1 MLVVILKE
9 WTDLSS
15 VYDTKEKVHKRALEA
30 VGKTLGEI
38 DVKSTRN
45 VKNKSYPGNVI
56 EQIWF
61 DHPADNYTE
70 PDFPEAGVELKVTPL
85 DKQTKYIKKKK
96 VTKFIAGERLV
107 LNKINY
113 QKEYGKTFEESS
125 FWHKNKLIELI
136 QYYRRDVSHK
146 KKISSGEMLEDKTKF
161 RVLYANL
168 LSMTELQNFCLPKD
182 TVIEIPEK
190 DLEII
195 KQDWEKIS
203 EYINS
208 GKAEQLSEG
217 LTNYLGACTKSAT
230 GADFTKQKHTDVPAK
245 PRAYSFKSKFVN
257 ELINN
262 HIIGQDH
269 TEAINSIVKDVSE
282 LEKKT
287 LEEIIISRFI
297 PYYGMKQS
305 ELISKLGIKVN
316 TSKAQKNINN
326 MIIRGILNLPTTTD
340 EVTSEEIEKAEIS
353 LKTVTLRKGKPKEHF
368 KFMGIPSFI
377 ELVDESWEESKVYD
391 FLDRQKF
398 LLLVFNDFNDKKSG
412 SQSYETNPEKI
423 IFVGIKFWNMPPSDI
438 DGSVKKVW
446 KTEVEKLK
454 NGVEL
459 TFPTKENS
467 EIRIENNFIKP
478 SLEDILHLRPDAQE
492 SQYKPKYYKEVLNK
506 GLSKKKLMNNS
517 RKLPHPAKWKNRPD
531 SEEENFTDNYMTKQ
545 AWWLSKEYIYEQIK
559 DLL

>member
-1 MLVVILKE
+1 M
-9 WTDLSS
+9 SS
-15 VYDTKEKVHKRALEA
+15 VYNTKEKVHKRALEA

-38 DVKSTRN
+38 DVQSTKN

-56 EQIWF
+56 EQVWF
-61 DHPADNYTE
+61 DHPADNYAE
-70 PDFPEAGVELKVTPL
+70 PDFPEAGIELKVTPI
-85 DKQTKYIKKKK
+85 DKQTKHVKKKK
-96 VTKFIAGERLV
+96 VTKLIAGERLV

-113 QKEYGKTFEESS
+113 QNEYGKTFEQSS
-125 FWHKNKLIELI
+125 FWLKNKLIELI

-146 KKISSGEMLEDKTKF
+146 KKISSGEMIEDKTKF
-161 RVLYANL
+161 EVLYANL
-168 LSMTELQNFCLPKD
+168 LSMTELQDFELPKD

-195 KQDWEKIS
+195 KQDWRKIS

-230 GADFTKQKHTDVPAK
+230 GDDFTKQKHSDVPAK
-245 PRAYSFKSKFVN
+245 PRAYSFKPKFIN
-257 ELINN
+257 RLINN

-287 LEEIIISRFI
+287 LEDIIISRFT
-297 PYYGMKQS
+297 PYYNMKQS
-305 ELISKLGIKVN
+305 ELIHKLGIKVDKSQ
-316 TSKAQKNINN
+316 TQKNINN
-326 MIIRGILNLPTTTD
+326 MIIRRILNLPTNTD
-340 EVTSEEIEKAEIS
+340 DVTSEEIEKAEIS
-353 LKTVTLRKGKPKEHF
+353 LKTVTLRKGRPKEHF
-368 KFMGIPSFI
+368 KFMGVPSFI
-377 ELVDESWEESKVYD
+377 ELVGESWEESKVYD

-398 LLLVFNDFNDKKSG
+398 LLLVFNDFNNKKNG
-412 SQSYETNPEKI
+412 SESYETNPEKI
-423 IFVGIKFWNMPPSDI
+423 ILIGAKFWNMPPSDI
-438 DGSVKKVW
+438 DGPVKEVW

-459 TFPTKENS
+459 TFTKNENNK
-467 EIRIENNFIKP
+467 ITINNNFIKP
-478 SLEDILHLRPDAQE
+478 SLEDILHLRPDAQVA
-492 SQYKPKYYKEVLNK
+492 QYKPEYYKDVVVK
-506 GLSKKKLMNNS
+506 GKSTKKLMNNS
-517 RKLPHPAKWKNRPD
+517 RKLPNLAKWINRP
-531 SEEENFTDNYMTKQ
+531 ENEKESFTDDYMTKQ

>member
-1 MLVVILKE
+1 M
-9 WTDLSS
+9 SC
-15 VYDTKEKVHKRALEA
+15 VYNTKEKVHKRALEV

-38 DVKSTRN
+38 DVKSTKN

-56 EQIWF
+56 EQVWF
-61 DHPADNYTE
+61 EHPADNYAE
-70 PDFPEAGVELKVTPL
+70 PDFPEAGVELKVTPI
-85 DKQTKYIKKKK
+85 DKQIKNVKRRK

-113 QKEYGKTFEESS
+113 QNEYGKSFEQSS

-146 KKISSGEMLEDKTKF
+146 RKISSGEMFEDRTKF

-168 LSMTELQNFCLPKD
+168 LSMTELKDFGLPRD

-195 KQDWEKIS
+195 KQDWKKIS

-208 GKAEQLSEG
+208 DKAEQLSEG
-217 LTNYLGACTKSAT
+217 LTNYLGACTKSTT
-230 GADFTKQKHTDVPAK
+230 GDEFTKQKNTDVPAK
-245 PRAYSFKSKFVN
+245 PRAYSFKAKFIN

-287 LEEIIISRFI
+287 LEEIIVSRFT
-297 PYYGMKQS
+297 PYYGLKQS
-305 ELISKLGIKVN
+305 DLIQKLGIQVGKSQ
-316 TSKAQKNINN
+316 SKKNINN
-326 MIIRGILNLPTTTD
+326 MIIRGILNLPTSTE

-353 LKTVTLRKGKPKEHF
+353 LKTVTLRSGQPKEHF
-368 KFMGIPSFI
+368 KFMGIPSFS
-377 ELVDESWEESKVYD
+377 ELVNEYWEESRVYD
-391 FLDRQKF
+391 FLERKKF
-398 LLLVFNDFNDKKSG
+398 LLLVFNDFNKQKKDSD
-412 SQSYETNPEKI
+412 SYETNPEHI
-423 IFVGIKFWNMPPSDI
+423 IFVGAKFWNMSISDI
-438 DGSVKKVW
+438 EGPVKRIW

-459 TFPTKENS
+459 TYIKNN
-467 EIRIENNFIKP
+467 EIRIQNNFIKP
-478 SLEDILHLRPDAQE
+478 SLNDILHLRPDAQVA
-492 SQYKPKYYKEVLNK
+492 QYRSKYYKDTVVK
-506 GLSKKKLMNNS
+506 GVPKKKLMNNS
-517 RKLPHPAKWKNRPD
+517 RKLPHPAKWINRPE
-531 SEEENFTDNYMTKQ
+531 SERENFTDDYMTKQ

>member
-1 MLVVILKE
+1 MLVVILEE

-15 VYDTKEKVHKRALEA
+15 VYNTKEKVHKRALEA

-38 DVKSTRN
+38 DINSTKN

-56 EQIWF
+56 EQVWF

-85 DKQTKYIKKKK
+85 DKQTTKKD
-96 VTKFIAGERLV
+96 VPKFIAGERLV

-113 QKEYGKTFEESS
+113 QNEYGKRFEESS

-136 QYYRRDVSHK
+136 QYYRRDISHK
-146 KKISSGEMLEDKTKF
+146 KKISSGEMIEDKTKF

-168 LSMTELQNFCLPKD
+168 LSMTELQDFDLPKD

-195 KQDWEKIS
+195 KQDWGKIS

-230 GADFTKQKHTDVPAK
+230 GADFTKQKYTDVPAK
-245 PRAYSFKSKFVN
+245 PRAYSFKSKFIN
-257 ELINN
+257 QLINN

-282 LEKKT
+282 LENKT

-305 ELISKLGIKVN
+305 ELISKLGIQVN
-316 TSKAQKNINN
+316 TRKAQKNINN

-391 FLDRQKF
+391 FLDKQKF

-423 IFVGIKFWNMPPSDI
+423 ILTGAKFWNMPPTDI
-438 DGSVKKVW
+438 DGAVKRVW

-459 TFPTKENS
+459 TFSEKENK
-467 EIRIENNFIKP
+467 IKNNFIKP
-478 SLEDILHLRPDAQE
+478 SLTDILHLRPDAQE
-492 SQYKPKYYKEVLNK
+492 SQYRPKYYKEVVNK
-506 GLSKKKLMNNS
+506 GIPKKKLMNNS
-517 RKLPHPAKWKNRPD
+517 RELPHPAKWIDRPE
-531 SEEENFTDNYMTKQ
+531 SERENFTDNYMTKQ

>member
-1 MLVVILKE
+1 MEE
-9 WTDLSS
+9 WIDLSS
-15 VYDTKEKVHKRALEA
+15 VYNTKEKVHKRALEA

-38 DVKSTRN
+38 DVKNTMN

-56 EQIWF
+56 EQVWF
-61 DHPADNYTE
+61 DHPADNYAE
-70 PDFPEAGVELKVTPL
+70 PDFPEAGVELKVTPI
-85 DKQTKYIKKKK
+85 DKQTKNVKKRK

-113 QKEYGKTFEESS
+113 QNEYGKSFEQSS

-146 KKISSGEMLEDKTKF
+146 KKISSGEMIEDKTKF

-168 LSMTELQNFCLPKD
+168 LSMTELKDFDLPKD

-195 KQDWEKIS
+195 KQDWKKIS

-217 LTNYLGACTKSAT
+217 LTNYLGACTKSTT
-230 GADFTKQKHTDVPAK
+230 GDDFTKQKHTDVPAK
-245 PRAYSFKSKFVN
+245 PRAYSFKSKFIN

-287 LEEIIISRFI
+287 LEEIIVSRFT

-305 ELISKLGIKVN
+305 ELIQKLGIKVGK
-316 TSKAQKNINN
+316 SQSQKNINN

-353 LKTVTLRKGKPKEHF
+353 LKTVTLRKWQPKEHF
-368 KFMGIPSFI
+368 KFMGIPSFL
-377 ELVDESWEESKVYD
+377 ELVNESWEESRVYD
-391 FLDRQKF
+391 FLERKKF
-398 LLLVFNDFNDKKSG
+398 LLLVFNDFNKKKKG
-412 SQSYETNPEKI
+412 RDSYETNPENI
-423 IFVGIKFWNMPPSDI
+423 IFVGAKFWNMPILDI
-438 DGSVKKVW
+438 DGPVKRVW

-459 TFPTKENS
+459 TFTKNENN
-467 EIRIENNFIKP
+467 EIRINNNFIKP
-478 SLEDILHLRPDAQE
+478 SLEDVLHLRPDAQVA
-492 SQYKPKYYKEVLNK
+492 QYRLKYYKEVIVK
-506 GLSKKKLMNNS
+506 GIPKKQLTNNS
-517 RKLPHPAKWKNRPD
+517 RKLPHPAKWINRPE
-531 SEEENFTDNYMTKQ
+531 SEKENFTDDYMTKQ

>member
-1 MLVVILKE
+1 MLAVILEE

-96 VTKFIAGERLV
+96 VTRFIAGERLV

-113 QKEYGKTFEESS
+113 QNEYGKTFEESS

-146 KKISSGEMLEDKTKF
+146 KKISSGEMLENKTKF

-168 LSMTELQNFCLPKD
+168 LSMTELQNFGLSKD

-245 PRAYSFKSKFVN
+245 PRAYSFKSKFIN
-257 ELINN
+257 QLINN

-269 TEAINSIVKDVSE
+269 TEAIDSIVKDVSE
-282 LEKKT
+282 LENKT
-287 LEEIIISRFI
+287 LEEIIISRFT

-305 ELISKLGIKVN
+305 ELIPKLGIQLN

-326 MIIRGILNLPTTTD
+326 MIIRKILNLPTTTD

-353 LKTVTLRKGKPKEHF
+353 LKTVTLRKGQPKEHF

-377 ELVDESWEESKVYD
+377 DLVDESWEESKVYD

-398 LLLVFNDFNDKKSG
+398 LLLVFNDFNDKKGG

-423 IFVGIKFWNMPPSDI
+423 ILVGAKFWTMPPSDI
-438 DGSVKKVW
+438 DGAVKRVW

-454 NGVEL
+454 NGIEL
-459 TFPTKENS
+459 TFSKKENK
-467 EIRIENNFIKP
+467 IKNNFIKP
-478 SLEDILHLRPDAQE
+478 SLTDILHLRPDAQE
-492 SQYKPKYYKEVLNK
+492 SQYRPKYYKEVVNK
-506 GLSKKKLMNNS
+506 GISKKKLMNNS
-517 RKLPHPAKWKNRPD
+517 RELPHPAKWIVRPE
-531 SEEENFTDNYMTKQ
+531 SEGENFTDNYMTKQ

>member
-1 MLVVILKE
+1 M
-9 WTDLSS
+9 SS
-15 VYDTKEKVHKRALEA
+15 LYNTKEKVHKRALEA
-30 VGKTLGEI
+30 VGKKLGEI
-38 DVKSTRN
+38 DIKSNMN

-56 EQIWF
+56 EQVWF
-61 DHPADNYTE
+61 DHPADNYAE

-85 DKQTKYIKKKK
+85 DKQTKNIMKKK

-113 QKEYGKTFEESS
+113 QNEYGKSFEQSS

-146 KKISSGEMLEDKTKF
+146 KKISSGEMIEDKTKF
-161 RVLYANL
+161 QVLYANL
-168 LSMTELQNFCLPKD
+168 LSMTELIDFSLPKD
-182 TVIEIPEK
+182 TVIEIPKK

-203 EYINS
+203 NYINS

-217 LTNYLGACTKSAT
+217 LTNYLGACTKSTT
-230 GADFTKQKHTDVPAK
+230 GSTFTKQKNTNIPAK
-245 PRAYSFKSKFVN
+245 PRAYSFKSKFIN

-282 LEKKT
+282 LKKKT
-287 LEEIIISRFI
+287 LEEIIVSRFT

-305 ELISKLGIKVN
+305 ELIQKLGIVVKSQ
-316 TSKAQKNINN
+316 SKKNLNN
-326 MIIRGILNLPTTTD
+326 MIIRGILNLPTNTD

-353 LKTVTLRKGKPKEHF
+353 LKTVTLRKYLPKEHF
-368 KFMGIPSFI
+368 KFMGIPSFL
-377 ELVDESWEESKVYD
+377 ELINESWEESKVYD
-391 FLDRQKF
+391 FLERKKF
-398 LLLVFNDFNDKKSG
+398 LLLVFNDFNKQKKNSNG
-412 SQSYETNPEKI
+412 YETNPEKI
-423 IFVGIKFWNMPPSDI
+423 IFIGAKFWNMPITDI
-438 DGSVKKVW
+438 DGPVKRVW
-446 KTEVEKLK
+446 RTEVEKIK

-459 TFPTKENS
+459 TFTKKENN
-467 EIRIENNFIKP
+467 EIKIKNDFIKP
-478 SLEDILHLRPDAQE
+478 SLKDILHLRPDAQVA
-492 SQYKPKYYKEVLNK
+492 QYRSKYYKDVLDK
-506 GLSKKKLMNNS
+506 GVPRKKLMNNS
-517 RKLPHPAKWKNRPD
+517 RKLPRLAKWINLPD
-531 SEEENFTDNYMTKQ
+531 DEKENFTDDYMTKQ

>member
-1 MLVVILKE
+1 M
-9 WTDLSS
+9 SS

-38 DVKSTRN
+38 DVKGTKN

-56 EQIWF
+56 EQVWF
-61 DHPADNYTE
+61 DHPADNYAE
-70 PDFPEAGVELKVTPL
+70 PDFPEAGVELKVTPI
-85 DKQTKYIKKKK
+85 DKQTKKKK

-113 QKEYGKTFEESS
+113 QNEYGKTFEQSS

-146 KKISSGEMLEDKTKF
+146 KKISSGEMIEDKTKF

-168 LSMTELQNFCLPKD
+168 LSMKELKDFGLPKD

-195 KQDWEKIS
+195 KQDWKKIS
-203 EYINS
+203 EYINY

-230 GADFTKQKHTDVPAK
+230 GDDFTKQKHTNVPAK
-245 PRAYSFKSKFVN
+245 PRAYSFKSKFIN

-287 LEEIIISRFI
+287 LEEIIVSRFT

-305 ELISKLGIKVN
+305 ELIHKLGIKVDKSQ
-316 TSKAQKNINN
+316 TQKNINN
-326 MIIRGILNLPTTTD
+326 MIIRGILNLPTTKD

-353 LKTVTLRKGKPKEHF
+353 LKTVTLRKGQPKEHF

-398 LLLVFNDFNDKKSG
+398 LLLVFNDFNNEKNG
-412 SQSYETNPEKI
+412 SESYETNPEKI
-423 IFVGIKFWNMPPSDI
+423 FLIGAKFWNMPPSDI
-438 DGSVKKVW
+438 DGPVKEVW
-446 KTEVEKLK
+446 KTEVDKLK

-459 TFPTKENS
+459 TFTKNENNK
-467 EIRIENNFIKP
+467 IIIENNFIKP
-478 SLEDILHLRPDAQE
+478 SLDDILHLRPDAQK
-492 SQYKPKYYKEVLNK
+492 SQYKPKYYKDVLDK
-506 GLSKKKLMNNS
+506 GISTKKLMNNS
-517 RKLPHPAKWKNRPD
+517 RKLPRTAKWINRPE
-531 SEEENFTDNYMTKQ
+531 SEKENFTDDYMTKQ
-545 AWWLSKEYIYEQIK
+545 AWWLSKDYIYEQIE

>member
-113 QKEYGKTFEESS
+113 QNEYGKTFEESS

-168 LSMTELQNFCLPKD
+168 LSMTELQNFSLPKD

-492 SQYKPKYYKEVLNK
+492 SQYKPKYYKEVVNK

>member
-1 MLVVILKE
+1 M
-9 WTDLSS
+9 SS
-15 VYDTKEKVHKRALEA
+15 VYNTKEKVHKRALEA

-38 DVKSTRN
+38 DVKSTMN

-56 EQIWF
+56 EQVWF
-61 DHPADNYTE
+61 NHPADNYAE
-70 PDFPEAGVELKVTPL
+70 PDFPEAGVELKVTPI
-85 DKQTKYIKKKK
+85 DKQTNKKSKAKK
-96 VTKFIAGERLV
+96 LIAGERLV

-113 QKEYGKTFEESS
+113 QNEYGKSFEQSS

-146 KKISSGEMLEDKTKF
+146 KKISSGEMIEDKTKF
-161 RVLYANL
+161 KVAYANL
-168 LSMTELQNFCLPKD
+168 LSMTELKDFDLPKD
-182 TVIEIPEK
+182 TVIEISEK

-217 LTNYLGACTKSAT
+217 LTNYLGACTKSST
-230 GADFTKQKHTDVPAK
+230 GDDFTKQKHTNVRAK
-245 PRAYSFKSKFVN
+245 PRAYSFKSKFIN

-287 LEEIIISRFI
+287 LEEIIVSRFT

-305 ELISKLGIKVN
+305 ELIQELGIVVGK
-316 TSKAQKNINN
+316 SQSQKNINN
-326 MIIRGILNLPTTTD
+326 MIIRGILNLPTTAD
-340 EVTSEEIEKAEIS
+340 EVTSEEIEKADIS

-368 KFMGIPSFI
+368 KFMGIPSFL
-377 ELVDESWEESKVYD
+377 ELVNESWEESRVYD
-391 FLDRQKF
+391 FLERKKF
-398 LLLVFNDFNDKKSG
+398 LLLVFDDVNKMKRNS
-412 SQSYETNPEKI
+412 SSYETNPEKI
-423 IFVGIKFWNMPPSDI
+423 TFVGAKFWNVPITDI
-438 DGSVKKVW
+438 DGPVKRVW
-446 KTEVEKLK
+446 KTEVEKIK

-459 TFPTKENS
+459 TFTKNKNNEV
-467 EIRIENNFIKP
+467 RINNNFIKP
-478 SLEDILHLRPDAQE
+478 SLEDILHLRPDAQVA
-492 SQYKPKYYKEVLNK
+492 QYRSKYYKDVVEK
-506 GLSKKKLMNNS
+506 GISKKKLMNNS
-517 RKLPHPAKWKNRPD
+517 RKLPHPANWGLRPE
-531 SEEENFTDNYMTKQ
+531 SEKENFTDHYMTKQ

>member
-1 MLVVILKE
+1 M
-9 WTDLSS
+9 SS
-15 VYDTKEKVHKRALEA
+15 VYNTKEKVHKRALEA

-38 DVKSTRN
+38 DVKSTKN

-56 EQIWF
+56 EQVWF
-61 DHPADNYTE
+61 DHPADNYAE
-70 PDFPEAGVELKVTPL
+70 PDFPEAGVELKVTPI
-85 DKQTKYIKKKK
+85 DKQTKNVRKKK

-113 QKEYGKTFEESS
+113 QNEYGKSFEQSS

-146 KKISSGEMLEDKTKF
+146 EKISSGEMIEDKTKF

-168 LSMTELQNFCLPKD
+168 LSMTELKDFGLPKD
-182 TVIEIPEK
+182 TVIEISEK

-195 KQDWEKIS
+195 KQDWKKIS

-217 LTNYLGACTKSAT
+217 LTNYLGACTKST
-230 GADFTKQKHTDVPAK
+230 TVGDFTKQKHTDVPAK
-245 PRAYSFKSKFVN
+245 PRAYSFKSKFIN

-282 LEKKT
+282 LGKKT
-287 LEEIIISRFI
+287 LEEIIVSRFT

-305 ELISKLGIKVN
+305 ELIQKFGIEVGKSQ
-316 TSKAQKNINN
+316 TPKNINN

-340 EVTSEEIEKAEIS
+340 EVTAEEIEKAEIS
-353 LKTVTLRKGKPKEHF
+353 LKTVPLRMGQPKEHF
-368 KFMGIPSFI
+368 KFMGIPSFL
-377 ELVDESWEESKVYD
+377 ELVNESWEDSRVYD
-391 FLDRQKF
+391 FLDRKKF
-398 LLLVFNDFNDKKSG
+398 LLLVFNDFNKKKN
-412 SQSYETNPEKI
+412 EKNPENI
-423 IFVGIKFWNMPPSDI
+423 IFVGAKFWNMPIPDI
-438 DGSVKKVW
+438 DGPVKRVW

-459 TFPTKENS
+459 TFTKNENNG
-467 EIRIENNFIKP
+467 IRINNNFIKP
-478 SLEDILHLRPDAQE
+478 SLEDILLLRPDANVA
-492 SQYKPKYYKEVLNK
+492 QYRSTYYKDVVAK
-506 GLSKKKLMNNS
+506 GIPKKQLMNNS
-517 RKLPHPAKWKNRPD
+517 MKLPHPAKWINRPE
-531 SEEENFTDNYMTKQ
+531 SEKENFADDYMTKQ

-559 DLL
+559 NLL